1 MFNKYFLVPLIF
13 CGAIFL
19 SACKRNYVTL
29 DYTNAKGE
37 VPQLGNLVFR
47 FNKSIYPDSLLN
59 NWDSSNYV
67 SFEPSI
73 PGRFRW
79 NGPDELVFSPAG
91 PLQPATTYRAKIRN
105 EVLRFSSFNDIKDAD
120 KIEFSTS
127 PLALAD
133 AQVIWVLQ
141 DEARNIAVPQLNLV
155 FNYPVDAEKLKEK
168 LKIEV
173 DGSKSD
179 YSLQT
184 IGVSK
189 QFSIRLNQFKA
200 EDRTYEAMV
209 RIDAGLRPDKGSNSL
224 DEPIKTLL
232 SIPSP
237 FVLSINNVE
246 TEHDGIQGMVH
257 VYTSQQ
263 LNQDNLR
270 QLISFDPVI
279 SYTTN
284 LEEYGFTIKSEKFD
298 TENSYAFTIN
308 SGLRGKVGGVLKE
321 PYNGSVAFGQMES
334 EVRFTNSK
342 AVYLSGK
349 GNGNIE
355 VRITNTP
362 KIRLVI
368 SKIYENNLLMAQRYG
383 YEPSDRDEGEGT
395 YASYN
400 DEGYEGYSN
409 DMAGDVVYSKE
420 IDTRSLPKSGAGRI
434 LNLSQFEDRLPDAK
448 GIYHVLIRSKDDY
461 WISDSRFISY
471 SDLGLVAKQGQDKIY
486 VFTNSIKTAN
496 PVNGVTINVYGA
508 NNQLLGT
515 AATNEDGVAEVPV
528 AAKQFAGYRPAMVI
542 AKTADDFTYLPFSNT
557 RVNTSRFDVGG
568 KVSNPTGLDAFVY
581 AERDIYR
588 PGERINFT
596 AVLRDK
602 NWKSPGEIPVKM
614 KMLLPN
620 GKELRSFRKGLNEQ
634 GATEGGIDISA
645 SAITGSYTLEI
656 YSSNDVLLTTKNFM
670 VEEFVPDRIRV
681 QAKLDQPWLKPG
693 TVANLQLNA
702 MNFFGPPAANR
713 KYETEIQ
720 VRQKNF
726 SAKGFESFDFALAN
740 QRSFYDK
747 EVREGTTD
755 ASGNASLQ
763 YEVPAMYA
771 NSGLLQA
778 NFYSTVFDET
788 GRPVSRVTNADIYT
802 QDVFHGI
809 SDDGY
814 YYYSLNQPVRF
825 KLVSLNRE
833 GKPVQARAKV
843 QVIKH
848 EYRTVLTRSGSY
860 FRYESQTEDKLLHD
874 QEMNVG
880 NNTAFQF
887 IPRSPGNYEV
897 RLYRPGA
904 NAYVSKSFYSYG
916 SWGGDNNSFEVNT
929 EGHIDIELDKSNYE
943 TGSQARLLFKTPFSG
958 KMLVTVET
966 DHVISYQYVDVSK
979 RTATLDLN
987 LESKHVPNVYVTA
1000 TLFKPHAV
1008 SDIPLTVAH
1017 GYKSITV
1024 EEPGRHMNVEITRQE
1039 KVRSRSHQKVRVK
1052 ASPGSYVTLAAV
1064 DNGVL
1069 QVSDFKTPDP
1079 YAYYYQKKA
1088 LQVQAFDMYPLL
1100 FPELRAGLSS
1110 TGGDGEV
1117 SLDKRVNPMQAK
1129 RVRIMSYWSGLKKAN
1144 GSGYADFEFDIPQ
1157 FNGEIRLMAVAF
1169 RDNQFGSSEKT
1180 TIVADPVVLSTA
1192 LPRFMSPGDTVLV
1205 PVTVSNT
1212 TGRAA
1217 SGNIGITVS
1226 GPVKIVGQ
1234 STQTI
1239 NINPNGEA
1247 RPVFKVVADPS
1258 VNIARIN
1265 VTVNALGEKFTEE
1278 TEISVRPASTLQK
1291 VSGSGSLTGG
1301 ANQVVTIPQGDFM
1314 KAGFDYE
1321 LIISRS
1327 SIAELADQLRYLV
1340 QYPYGC
1346 TEQTVS
1352 AAFPQLYFSDFAA
1365 VTGKGNQVNNAN
1377 ANVMEAI
1384 RKIRM
1389 RQLYSG
1395 AVTLWDGGGREDWW
1409 TTVYAAHFLLEAKKA
1424 GFDVDNSLLETMLG
1438 YLANRLKT
1446 RETISYYYNRDQNKK
1461 IAPKEVA
1468 YSLYVLSLAGRN
1480 QVSVMN
1486 YYKANAQLLALD
1498 SRYLLSAAYA
1508 VAGDRRS
1515 YQAMLPGSFAGEES
1529 VQQTGGSFYS
1539 ALRDEA
1545 IALNTLV
1552 DVDPGNAQ
1560 IPVMRKHVMDKLKSD
1575 RYANTQE
1582 RSFSFLAL
1590 GKLARAETGS
1600 DVKAEVYVKG
1610 KKIADVEGNWK
1621 GTAAMLNSNEVE
1633 IRAKGKGR
1641 IYFTWVAEGISA
1653 GGNYREEDQYIKIRR
1668 RFFDRFGKVIND
1680 NHFRQNDLVIV
1691 ELTLDKSFSNSIE
1704 NIVITDLLPAGFEIE
1719 NPRTKEIPGM
1729 DWIKDATEPTAL
1741 DVRDDRIHFFVDA
1754 NNDRQ
1759 KYYYAV
1765 RAVSLGSFRQGPVSA
1780 DAMYNGEIHSYHGA
1794 QVVRVLQP

>member
-1 MFNKYFLVPLIF
+1 MFNKYFLVPLIL
-13 CGAIFL
+13 CGTIFL

-29 DYTNAKGE
+29 DFTNAKGE

-47 FNKSIYPDSLLN
+47 FNKSVYPDSLLN
-59 NWDSSNYV
+59 NWDSTKYV
-67 SFEPSI
+67 SFEPAI

-79 NGPDELVFSPAG
+79 NGPDELVFSPSN
-91 PLQPATTYRAKIRN
+91 PLQPATTYRAKIQD

-141 DEARNIAVPQLNLV
+141 DESRNIAVPQLNLV
-155 FNYPVDAEKLKEK
+155 FNYPVDANKVQEK

-173 DGSKSD
+173 DGVKTS

-189 QFSIRLNQFKA
+189 HVAIRLNQFKA
-200 EDRTYEAMV
+200 EDKSFEAMV
-209 RIDAGLRPDKGSNSL
+209 HIEAGLRPDKGNNSL
-224 DEPIKTLL
+224 EEPIKTLL
-232 SIPSP
+232 TIPSP
-237 FVLSINNVE
+237 FVLNINNVE
-246 TEHDGIQGMVH
+246 TEHDGLQGLIH

-263 LNQDNLR
+263 LRPENLQ
-270 QLISFDPVI
+270 QLIQFDPAI

-284 LEEYGFTIKSEKFD
+284 FEEYGFTIKSEKFD
-298 TENSYAFTIN
+298 VENSYAFTIN
-308 SGLRGKVGGVLKE
+308 SGLRGKVGGVLKD

-334 EVRFTNSK
+334 EVRFTNNK
-342 AVYLSGK
+342 AIYLSKK
-349 GNGNIE
+349 GSGNIE

-362 KIRLVI
+362 KVRVI
-368 SKIYENNLLMAQRYG
+368 FSKIYENNLLMAQRYG
-383 YEPSDRDEGEGT
+383 YEPSDRGDQEYD

-400 DEGYEGYSN
+400 NEEYEGYSN
-409 DMAGDVVYSKE
+409 DLAGDVVYSKE

-434 LNLSQFEDRLPDAK
+434 LNLSQFEDRLPDSK
-448 GIYHVLIRSKDDY
+448 GIYHVMIRSKEDY
-461 WISDSRFISY
+461 WINDSRFISY
-471 SDLGLVAKQGQDKIY
+471 SDLGLVAKQGHDKIY

-528 AAKQFAGYRPAMVI
+528 PAKQFAGFKPAMVI

-568 KVSNPTGLDAFVY
+568 KTSNPTGLDAFVY

-596 AVLRDK
+596 TILRDK
-602 NWKSPGEIPVKM
+602 NWKSPGEIPVKI

-620 GKELRSFRKGLNEQ
+620 GKELRTFRKGLNEQ
-634 GATEGGIDISA
+634 GATEGAVDISPA
-645 SAITGSYTLEI
+645 AITGSYTLEV
-656 YSSNDVLLTTKNFM
+656 YSSNDVLLATKNFM
-670 VEEFVPDRIRV
+670 IEEFVPDRIRV
-681 QAKLDQPWLKPG
+681 QAKLDQSFLKPG
-693 TVANLQLNA
+693 TVASLQLNA

-726 SAKGFESFDFALAN
+726 SAKGFEDFDFGLAN

-747 EVREGTTD
+747 EIREGTTD
-755 ASGNASLQ
+755 AAGNATFS

-788 GRPVSRVTNADIYT
+788 GRPVSRVISSDIYT

-809 SDDGY
+809 KDDGY

-825 KLVSLNRE
+825 NLVSLNRE
-833 GKPVQARAKV
+833 SKPVQARARV

-880 NNTAFQF
+880 NNTPFSF
-887 IPRSPGNYEV
+887 VPRSPGSYEV

-916 SWGGDNNSFEVNT
+916 SWGGENNSFEVNN
-929 EGHIDIELDKSNYE
+929 EGHIDIELDKTKYE
-943 TGSQARLLFKTPFSG
+943 TGSQAKLLFKTPFSG

-966 DHVISYQYVDVSK
+966 DHVISYQYLEVSK
-979 RTATLDLN
+979 RTATLDLK
-987 LESKHVPNVYVTA
+987 LDGKHVPNVYVTA

-1017 GYKSITV
+1017 GFQNIMV
-1024 EEPGRHMNVEITRQE
+1024 EEPGRHMAVEITRQE
-1039 KVRSRSHQKVRVK
+1039 KVRSRTHQKVRVK

-1100 FPELRAGLSS
+1100 FPELRTGLSS
-1110 TGGDGEV
+1110 TGGDGDV

-1129 RVRIMSYWSGLKKAN
+1129 RVRIMSYWSGMKKAN

-1169 RDNQFGSSEKT
+1169 RDNQFGSAEKT
-1180 TIVADPVVLSTA
+1180 TVVADPIVLSTA

-1205 PVTVSNT
+1205 PVTLSNT

-1217 SGNIGITVS
+1217 SGNINITVS
-1226 GPVKIVGQ
+1226 GPVKVLGQ
-1234 STQTI
+1234 AAQSITI
-1239 NINPNGEA
+1239 QPNGEA
-1247 RPVFKVVADPS
+1247 RSNFRVVADPA
-1258 VNIARIN
+1258 VNVAKIT
-1265 VTVNALGEKFTEE
+1265 VSVNALGEKFTEE
-1278 TEISVRPASTLQK
+1278 TEIAVRPASTLQK
-1291 VSGSGSLTGG
+1291 VSGSGSITGG
-1301 ANQVVTIPQGDFM
+1301 SVQKIQIPQGDFM
-1314 KAGFDYE
+1314 KASFDYE
-1321 LIISRS
+1321 LIVSKS
-1327 SIAELADQLRYLV
+1327 SIVELADQLRYLV

-1365 VTGKGNQVNNAN
+1365 VLGKNNQVNNAN

-1384 RKIRM
+1384 RKIKM

-1395 AVTLWDGGGREDWW
+1395 AVTLWEGGGREDWW
-1409 TTVYAAHFLLEAKKA
+1409 TTVYAAHFLLEARKA
-1424 GFDVDNSLLETMLG
+1424 GFDVDNSLIETMLT

-1446 RETISYYYNRDQNKK
+1446 RETILYYYNRDQNKK

-1468 YSLYVLSLAGRN
+1468 YSLYVLSLAGRS
-1480 QVSVMN
+1480 QVSAMN

-1515 YQAMLPGSFAGEES
+1515 YQAMLPNSFSGEES

-1545 IALNTLV
+1545 IALNTLI

-1560 IPVMRKHVMDKLKSD
+1560 VPLMRKHVMDKLKSD

-1590 GKLARAETGS
+1590 GKLARAEAAS
-1600 DVKAEVYVKG
+1600 DVKAEIFANG
-1610 KKIADVEGNWK
+1610 KKIADVDGNWK
-1621 GTAAMLNSNEVE
+1621 GNAALLKSNNIE
-1633 IRAKGKGR
+1633 IRTKGKGR
-1641 IYFTWVAEGISA
+1641 IYYTWVAEGISA
-1653 GGNYREEDQYIKIRR
+1653 GGNYREEDQYVKIRR
-1668 RFFDRFGKVIND
+1668 RFYDRFGKVING
-1680 NHFRQNDLVIV
+1680 NQFRQNDLVIV
-1691 ELTLDKSFSNSIE
+1691 ELTLEKSFSNSIE

-1729 DWIKDATEPTAL
+1729 DWIRDASEPSAL

-1754 NNDRQ
+1754 YGDRQ

-1765 RAVSLGSFRQGPVSA
+1765 RAVSLGNFRQGPVSA

-1794 QVVRVLQP
+1794 QMIRVGQ